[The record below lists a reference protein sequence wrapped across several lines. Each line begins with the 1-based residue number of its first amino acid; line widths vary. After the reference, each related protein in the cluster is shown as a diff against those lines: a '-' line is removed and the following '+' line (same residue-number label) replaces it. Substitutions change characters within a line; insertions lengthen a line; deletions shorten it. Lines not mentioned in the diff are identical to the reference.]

1 MTHVVLYVPNSS
13 LCHSLSVLQHLSLI
27 LLLYQTMMHSQTTTS
42 HSTMLRRILS
52 PAGAGALFGAALTAS
67 GVYLPTVIIKQMQ
80 LRDFHMLQVFLTACA
95 ASA

>member
-1 MTHVVLYVPNSS
+1 MIYLEFLTLAFTLRPSTLSS
-13 LCHSLSVLQHLSLI
+13 KI
-27 LLLYQTMMHSQTTTS
+27 LHFYQTMMHSQPTTP
-42 HSTMLRRILS
+42 HSNMLRRILP
-52 PAGAGALFGAALTAS
+52 PAGAGAFFGAALTIS

>member
-1 MTHVVLYVPNSS
+1 MLQSQATTV
-13 LCHSLSVLQHLSLI
+13 HSN
-27 LLLYQTMMHSQTTTS
+27 
-42 HSTMLRRILS
+42 MLRRIL
-52 PAGAGALFGAALTAS
+52 PAGGAGAFFGAALTIS